1 MTKENKNKQVEV
13 QTTDSVQEVQKVAEK
28 KESAKEAV
36 VAQNS
41 KMVSDD
47 VIIEIVHAFKE
58 IIIEFIHRKYQIPSK
73 QKKSLTTGVESSG
86 EAALFRP

>member
-1 MTKENKNKQVEV
+1 MTEENKNKQVEV

-28 KESAKEAV
+28 MESAKEAV

-73 QKKSLTTGVESSG
+73 
-86 EAALFRP
+86 

>member
-73 QKKSLTTGVESSG
+73 
-86 EAALFRP
+86 

>member
-1 MTKENKNKQVEV
+1 MTEENKNKQVEV

-28 KESAKEAV
+28 MESAKEAV

-58 IIIEFIHRKYQIPSK
+58 IIIEFIHRKYQILSK
-73 QKKSLTTGVESSG
+73 
-86 EAALFRP
+86 

>member
-1 MTKENKNKQVEV
+1 MTEENKNKQVEV

-28 KESAKEAV
+28 MESAKEAV
-36 VAQNS
+36 VAQSS

-58 IIIEFIHRKYQIPSK
+58 IIIEFIHRKYQILSK
-73 QKKSLTTGVESSG
+73 
-86 EAALFRP
+86 

>member
-1 MTKENKNKQVEV
+1 MTEENKNKKVEV

-28 KESAKEAV
+28 MESAKEAV

-58 IIIEFIHRKYQIPSK
+58 IIIEFIHRKYQILSK
-73 QKKSLTTGVESSG
+73 
-86 EAALFRP
+86 